1 MEILSTNNLKTSSFC
16 HVSVMAESAQ
26 EMQISMKPLLDTGE
40 GADLTLVCR
49 GKTWKVHSSYLW
61 PRSSWFKA
69 VCKGG
74 FKESETQRI
83 ELLEE
88 EPSMVYRMLQHL
100 YMQTYTVDLGLDR
113 FWSRNDSWAKTRLH
127 VHAQMYSLGDK
138 YDLPGL
144 KKEAARRFNEDI
156 RIPGDSKSEILTL
169 LSVVPIVYT
178 TTPDTDRGLRNHVV
192 RQVFQRYGIA
202 SKHFVEELDT
212 ALEIRQF
219 ARDIIVLHSKRS
231 AKGKYAALARE
242 MYRIWHR
249 YVRPLLAATIASF
262 PSAATL
268 QARLLMLVTLICS
281 LTVVIV
287 LGFILQGYAL
297 TLLEQRYGPHSVWAR
312 HLARVNSN

>member
-1 MEILSTNNLKTSSFC
+1 
-16 HVSVMAESAQ
+16 
-26 EMQISMKPLLDTGE
+26 
-40 GADLTLVCR
+40 
-49 GKTWKVHSSYLW
+49 
-61 PRSSWFKA
+61 
-69 VCKGG
+69 
-74 FKESETQRI
+74 
-83 ELLEE
+83 
-88 EPSMVYRMLQHL
+88 MVYRMLQHL

-212 ALEIRQF
+212 ALEVRQF

-231 AKGKYAALARE
+231 AKEKYAALARE
-242 MYRIWHR
+242 VYRIWHR

-287 LGFILQGYAL
+287 LGFILLGYAL

-312 HLARVNSN
+312 SLARVNSN